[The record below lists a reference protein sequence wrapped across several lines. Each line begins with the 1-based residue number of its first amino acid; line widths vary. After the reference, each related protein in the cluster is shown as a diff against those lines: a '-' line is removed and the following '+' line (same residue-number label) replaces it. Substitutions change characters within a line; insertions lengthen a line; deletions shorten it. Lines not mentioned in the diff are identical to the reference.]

1 MYIYTSAEHFIT
13 TWHWSMGLLLHIKT
27 AVRCLQVV
35 FSRIRHC
42 LKINERDM
50 IELYDMY
57 ISIHGEPSLYGNV
70 IKRQHVL
77 ITKTERKERLLKLLK
92 H

>member
-50 IELYDMY
+50 IEL
-57 ISIHGEPSLYGNV
+57 
-70 IKRQHVL
+70 
-77 ITKTERKERLLKLLK
+77 
-92 H
+92 